1 MVALPEVS
9 FRFLFV
15 CLGVGICNCMFVY
28 VQIQMYMCVHS
39 CRGCSGCHSFFY
51 FEAGS
56 LAWPWSLLIKQAGFL
71 LSPGNLSVS
80 AAPELGLHCH
90 ACGVQRS
97 DSSLH
102 SHKASTLPIVI
113 STPQIHAKFLE
124 PQFTPTYLDSK
135 NNLHSHGHATD
146 NSPLLSPVLITE
158 TGYESGGSLCL
169 VSLVRDSQLMSQI
182 SHFSPHSTVVSLHF
196 RTTVWASVKTLTD
209 KSLCHQD
216 FVVIP

>member
-28 VQIQMYMCVHS
+28 VQIHMYMCVHL

-56 LAWPWSLLIKQAGFL
+56 LAGPWSLLIKQAGFL
-71 LSPGNLSVS
+71 LSSGNLSVS
-80 AAPELGLHCH
+80 AAPELGLHCR

-135 NNLHSHGHATD
+135 NNLHSRGHATD

-169 VSLVRDSQLMSQI
+169 VSGQGQLAHVSDL
-182 SHFSPHSTVVSLHF
+182 SFLSPLHCRLPSF
-196 RTTVWASVKTLTD
+196 QNYCLGFCK
-209 KSLCHQD
+209 D
-216 FVVIP
+216 FN